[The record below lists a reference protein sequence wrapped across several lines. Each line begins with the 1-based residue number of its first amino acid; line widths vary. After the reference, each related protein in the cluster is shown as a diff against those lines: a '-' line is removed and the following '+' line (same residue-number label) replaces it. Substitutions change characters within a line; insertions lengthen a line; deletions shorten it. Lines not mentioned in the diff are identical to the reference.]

1 MLDAKRDPTQNNY
14 CRIASTRYPTC
25 GVGSCWMQFYESG
38 LAAASG
44 VFGLFTAWMSQDWH
58 WIVGA
63 SLIVANWPYS
73 CIRIML
79 TAILAIARLQWQS

>member
-1 MLDAKRDPTQNNY
+1 MRLDDKNLLKQWKPSYAAGYT
-14 CRIASTRYPTC
+14 
-25 GVGSCWMQFYESG
+25 MQSG

-44 VFGLFTAWMSQDWH
+44 GFGLFTAWMSQDWH